1 MPSLQLSVVDGI
13 AVAAAP
19 PLIQETPPSTPPPPE
34 PPRSN
39 GTAFSLPPPPPQHP
53 HSARSSPVDQH
64 LTEPVDEKR
73 AMSLGRVDPLVSPG
87 KPGRSSSSSH
97 SGAPSKIINWF
108 RKKKAD
114 KTLSSPQGQ

>member
-13 AVAAAP
+13 AAAAAP
-19 PLIQETPPSTPPPPE
+19 PPLVQETPPSTPPPPE

-39 GTAFSLPPPPPQHP
+39 GIAFSLTPPPPQHP
-53 HSARSSPVDQH
+53 HSARSSPDQH
-64 LTEPVDEKR
+64 LTESVDEKR

-87 KPGRSSSSSH
+87 KPVRSN